1 MTYLI
6 NLVLAV
12 LCTLLLSGINL
23 GSLHTFLHQ
32 DLLDQG
38 GQSDA
43 CSFAGG
49 PFMGVIESTGGHIL
63 GRGPSEHLQ
72 VIKNIWREVQGTPE
86 GPLLT
91 I

>member
-1 MTYLI
+1 MKDTTSLM

-12 LCTLLLSGINL
+12 LCTFLLLGVNL
-23 GSLHTFLHQ
+23 ASLHTLLHQ

-49 PFMGVIESTGGHIL
+49 PFMGVTEIRGGANTQL
-63 GRGPSEHLQ
+63 KQRL
-72 VIKNIWREVQGTPE
+72 
-86 GPLLT
+86 
-91 I
+91 